1 MVAHRF
7 LVGCVLVFCV
17 VCIRPLSCVP
27 NVASFSELL
36 IVVLVFCAMF
46 CVLFVFILCLVYPM
60 LSVSLEYPF
69 LITPSVFSN
78 GYLRRR
84 SRRVFMSLTDLS
96 CVPNVVS
103 FSGISIL
110 DCHFPLSLTF
120 IYLVVLVKCSCL
132 WQIRMSSLFDIADN
146 AYLENCEIYTNI
158 YVENAVKRK
167 QIVRA
172 VQIKVRNK

>member
-1 MVAHRF
+1 MDIPEK
-7 LVGCVLVFCV
+7 LTTLGT
-17 VCIRPLSCVP
+17 
-27 NVASFSELL
+27 L

-84 SRRVFMSLTDLS
+84 SRRVFMFLTDLS

-103 FSGISIL
+103 FSGIFIL
-110 DCHFPLSLTF
+110 DC
-120 IYLVVLVKCSCL
+120 
-132 WQIRMSSLFDIADN
+132 LFRF
-146 AYLENCEIYTNI
+146 L
-158 YVENAVKRK
+158 
-167 QIVRA
+167 
-172 VQIKVRNK
+172 